1 MPLFKP
7 KIEPTY
13 KRDWR
18 KYQKNDLNQILAQE
32 SWEVCEDNVQNCWND
47 FENIMK
53 KIVDKLAPMKE
64 FSNNSVKHNPPPR
77 YIQRKLNSRRRALKQ
92 FKIRPTM
99 VLKTKINN
107 LYMEIKNFFTS
118 QKD

>member
-1 MPLFKP
+1 MNQFKP

-92 FKIRPTM
+92 F
-99 VLKTKINN
+99 
-107 LYMEIKNFFTS
+107 
-118 QKD
+118 